1 MTTVNIATVQQ
12 TLYRAAAFIRSTEP
26 KSTST
31 KYKNWLLLSVRYN
44 DSVEEMAHD
53 IAMTADSNFDEAAF
67 IAELRV

>member
-1 MTTVNIATVQQ
+1 MTTVNIATVQR

-26 KSTST
+26 KPTST

-53 IAMTADSNFDEAAF
+53 IAMHSDGDFDEDKF
-67 IAELRV
+67 IADLRV